1 MGKLLGVRTRAAAS
15 QVLLERHAVNISSRL
30 LLLPPK
36 TAPGGTQEVTVAG
49 KQGGGAVKLGS
60 PSPAKLRCREMEVR
74 LTRHSSLYQGRL
86 CFPIAFP
93 YIYTYK
99 RCIRSPK
106 RPPEQTDTHSR
117 QRSMK
122 FHSANCHKNQGKSNN
137 EGERGTR
144 LISMET

>member
-15 QVLLERHAVNISSRL
+15 QVLLERHAVNISNRLLL

-49 KQGGGAVKLGS
+49 KLGGGAVKLGS

-93 YIYTYK
+93 YIYIHTSVASVAT
-99 RCIRSPK
+99 RDLPNR
-106 RPPEQTDTHSR
+106 QTL
-117 QRSMK
+117 
-122 FHSANCHKNQGKSNN
+122 
-137 EGERGTR
+137 TR
-144 LISMET
+144 DKEA